1 MARRAAWANMNRIE
15 MLREAL
21 HTEKVAFDLELAD
34 EPTLTK
40 DQRLARW
47 ELFLDRIRPLAQ
59 TLVEVERRDDML
71 RRNMALAHYSP
82 ALLQ

>member
-1 MARRAAWANMNRIE
+1 

-21 HTEKVAFDLELAD
+21 YTEKVAFDVELA
-34 EPTLTK
+34 ELPTLTK
-40 DQRLARW
+40 EQRLARW
-47 ELFLDRIRPLAQ
+47 ELFLDRVRPLAQ
-59 TLVEVERRDDML
+59 TLVEVERCDDGL